1 MVFSKDKAPA
11 KLSGKKGIKLLSSP
25 KTVERIGFG
34 LFHNEIKLE
43 RLLNDQ
49 TRLYKTIIFIK
60 HSLRSWWCF
69 CTSEREG
76 AAKRLDSPLR
86 KTVSCEGLIKQWL
99 SLRHPMFVWTNTMSN
114 KKKVSELFTRGLA
127 ALNCPYFAK
136 WETFIIWRGLNCG
149 LNGLRNYQRVP

>member
-76 AAKRLDSPLR
+76 AAKPRLDSPLR

-99 SLRHPMFVWTNTMSN
+99 SLRHPMFVRTSTMLN
-114 KKKVSELFTRGLA
+114 KKKC
-127 ALNCPYFAK
+127 LNCLP
-136 WETFIIWRGLNCG
+136 E
-149 LNGLRNYQRVP
+149 V

>member
-1 MVFSKDKAPA
+1 MVFSKDKAPT
-11 KLSGKKGIKLLSSP
+11 KLSGRKGIKLLSSP

-49 TRLYKTIIFIK
+49 TRLYNTIIFIK

-76 AAKRLDSPLR
+76 EGQAATGFTAQKNRQLRRLD
-86 KTVSCEGLIKQWL
+86 Q
-99 SLRHPMFVWTNTMSN
+99 TMVVLETSN
-114 KKKVSELFTRGLA
+114 VRLDKHDVE
-127 ALNCPYFAK
+127 
-136 WETFIIWRGLNCG
+136 
-149 LNGLRNYQRVP
+149 